1 MLGDVFYYTS
11 LGMIGIASSIGLISI
26 VNPDLG
32 KRIFWN
38 AVKGYHYVRI
48 ELDKVKKGYDNIKL
62 TTVKSEEMPI
72 LKNTY
77 IGYKVSD
84 GSEYS
89 CKRLEEWYEY
99 GEKFDLE
106 IVIHK
111 DDKDDECYKIV
122 NDNNK
127 IDNENFEKLEPI
139 FIQVEIEQ
147 LGERT
152 SIHDYL
158 KPFYLDNNIVLDEN
172 FLKWYLNKFYGMVLN
187 NEYTLHIIDNSINLF
202 KINEKQKIY
211 LYKVNNKLQYK
222 IIN

>member
-11 LGMIGIASSIGLISI
+11 LGVIGIIGSIGAVSI

-32 KRIFWN
+32 KRIFWS
-38 AVKGYHYVRI
+38 AVKSYHYVRI
-48 ELDKVKKGYDNIKL
+48 EIDKAKRGYDNIKL
-62 TTVKSEEMPI
+62 TSKKSLEMPP

-89 CKRLEEWYEY
+89 CKKLEEWYEY
-99 GEKFDLE
+99 GEEFDLE
-106 IVIHK
+106 IVVHK
-111 DDKDDECYKIV
+111 NDEDIECYKIV

-127 IDNENFEKLEPI
+127 IDDKNFEKLDPI

-147 LGERT
+147 LGERI

-158 KPFYLDNNIVLDEN
+158 KPFYLDNNIILDEN
-172 FLKWYLNKFYGMVLN
+172 FLKWYLNKFYGIILN
-187 NEYTLHIIDNSINLF
+187 DKYTLHIIDNNINLF
-202 KINEKQKIY
+202 KINEKEKIY
-211 LYKVNNKLQYK
+211 LYKVNHKLMYK